1 VRGFEEAVADLINGT
16 TIGNDEVELAQLRE
30 LPPQR
35 QLEVGIVLREAMQQ
49 RKISLEHRK
58 ERLMQVR
65 TVEEA
70 LSYLNSSESDRR

>member
-49 RKISLEHRK
+49 RKISPEHRK